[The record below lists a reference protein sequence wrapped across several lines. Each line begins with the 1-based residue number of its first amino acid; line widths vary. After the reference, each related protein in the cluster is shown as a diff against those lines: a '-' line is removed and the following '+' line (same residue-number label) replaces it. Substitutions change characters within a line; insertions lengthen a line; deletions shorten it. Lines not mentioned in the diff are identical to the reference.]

1 MKQILKI
8 VLAAAVLAA
17 QPLSAQSDADY
28 NYRKAIEI
36 LEDDGDT
43 DKARELLK
51 DNLKDYPKLR

>member
-1 MKQILKI
+1 MKRILRI

>member
-8 VLAAAVLAA
+8 VLAVAVLAA